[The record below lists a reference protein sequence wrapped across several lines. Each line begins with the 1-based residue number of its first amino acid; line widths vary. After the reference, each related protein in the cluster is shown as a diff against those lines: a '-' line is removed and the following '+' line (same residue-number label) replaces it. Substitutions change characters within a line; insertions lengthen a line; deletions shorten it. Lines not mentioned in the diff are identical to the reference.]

1 MKNKRL
7 WLVMMFMSSLLAAK
21 TSIAA
26 NPTAFNVTVY
36 KTEICQDTA
45 CTAILDDAAGVSV
58 DLISG
63 DGAFGSNPA
72 ITPGSYNTF
81 RFTMANGG
89 TFSGS
94 NTACTG
100 TSTASAQAF
109 KINSSLTP
117 SDQITVAFATGDA
130 VKPGGT
136 GWYANGS
143 DDHPYLMLSTLDVL
157 AGKSTN
163 VTMQF
168 QTADTLSC
176 DTSSNIS
183 IEPPGFAISSHI
195 ETTTAAFTG
204 GDYWYGSY
212 KLQATTRL
220 IAVTDYLPGTIAAD
234 YPPAGVTVV
243 AGTQITPGYTA
254 GGASI
259 YYSLLHGSDAAAYRA
274 QIRSNSYREF
284 RYGGKASFTAPNNIG
299 EGQVSL
305 WREEGVHKHMLV
317 PDAGV
322 SDPYNHFSPA
332 SSTDLSV
339 PMATIQ
345 YEIDSNNR
353 VTFQTPSGPVVGALS
368 RDFEFLYLAEVIEGI
383 NVTMAVKVSPG
394 STVGLPTGDFS
405 WNQYGMGINRFETG
419 VDTVENGN
427 EETLNMFNYADVG
440 WMTNDGTD
448 IFGATLRSEISIQNP
463 TTASP
468 VFTNEARDDYLTASV
483 AALGISFTDGA
494 GYMTGADGQWFAASP
509 DGETILAIGDAV
521 NDSEEKDPGIYTHY
535 LNYMLITSLAD
546 VGATSTADLVGTY
559 YFAGMWDSSGA
570 DYIDFG
576 GSVGE
581 VVLESDGTGQV
592 AASAQVNSDGVVTS
606 SGANF
611 NWTIDTICLGVE
623 PDAGSAS
630 GYSRIATTAT
640 PCSAGVGGAARAV
653 DIVRITDTSAG
664 GGGGSME
671 MFISRSGDT
680 LTYYNPDNVNATTA
694 TTIKRELG
702 AMVRLTD

>member
-1 MKNKRL
+1 MKNKKL
-7 WLVMMFMSSLLAAK
+7 WLVMIFMSSLLAAK

-36 KTEICQDTA
+36 KTEICQDAT

-72 ITPGSYNTF
+72 INPGSYNTF

-109 KINSSLTP
+109 KINSALAPT
-117 SDQITVAFATGDA
+117 DQITVAFATGDA
-130 VKPGGT
+130 LKPGGT
-136 GWYANGS
+136 GWYANGT
-143 DDHPYLMLSTLDVL
+143 DDHPYLMLSALDVV

-183 IEPPGFAISSHI
+183 IDAPGFAISSHI
-195 ETTTAAFTG
+195 ETTTATFTG

-220 IAVTDYLPGTIAAD
+220 TAATDYLPGSIAAD
-234 YPPAGVTVV
+234 YPPAGVTIA
-243 AGTQITPGYTA
+243 AGTEIATGYTA

-259 YYSLLHGSDAAAYRA
+259 YYSLLHGPDAATYRA

-284 RYGGKASFTAPNNIG
+284 RYGGKASFTAPNDIG
-299 EGQVSL
+299 EGQLSL

-317 PDAGV
+317 PDAGG

-332 SSTDLSV
+332 SSTDLAT
-339 PMATIQ
+339 PMATID
-345 YEIDSNNR
+345 YVIDANNR

-383 NVTMAVKVSPG
+383 NVTMGVKVNPG
-394 STVGLPTGDFS
+394 SAVGLPTGNFS

-419 VDTVENGN
+419 IDSIENGN
-427 EETLNMFNYADVG
+427 EVTTNMFSYADVG
-440 WMTNDGTD
+440 WMSNDGTN
-448 IFGATLRSEISIQNP
+448 ILGATLRSEIGVENP

-468 VFTNEARDDYLTASV
+468 TFTNVAYDDYLTATVSD
-483 AALGISFTDGA
+483 LGMSFIDGA
-494 GYMTGADGQWFAASP
+494 GYMTGAGGQWFAASP
-509 DGETILAIGDAV
+509 DGETMLAIGDAV
-521 NDSEEKDPGIYTHY
+521 NDSVEKDPGIYTHF

-546 VGATSTADLVGTY
+546 VGATSVSDLAGTY

-581 VVLESDGTGQV
+581 VTLNDDGTGQIT
-592 AASAQVNSDGVVTS
+592 ASAQVNSDGVVTS
-606 SGANF
+606 SGGNF
-611 NWTIDTICLGVE
+611 NWAIDSICLGVE

-630 GYSRIATTAT
+630 GYTRIPTAMT
-640 PCSAGVGGAARAV
+640 PCSAGIGGAARAV
-653 DIVRITDTSAG
+653 DIVRITDSSPDG
-664 GGGGSME
+664 DGGSME
-671 MFISRSGDT
+671 LFISQSGDT
-680 LTYYNPDNVNATTA
+680 LTYYNPDNVNTTTT